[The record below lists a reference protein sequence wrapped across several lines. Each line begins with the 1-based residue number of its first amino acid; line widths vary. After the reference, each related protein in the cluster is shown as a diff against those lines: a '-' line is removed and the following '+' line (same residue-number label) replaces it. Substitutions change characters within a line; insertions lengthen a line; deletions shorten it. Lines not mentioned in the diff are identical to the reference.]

1 MEPTTRAKGV
11 AWAAIALLACGLCYS
26 IGFQSGW
33 NRGTDTANQQI
44 DTINQSLHDSLLDSV
59 DAQSARARGDA
70 VNTRAG

>member
-1 MEPTTRAKGV
+1 VEPTTRARGV

-44 DTINQSLHDSLLDSV
+44 ETINQNLHDSLLHSGE
-59 DAQSARARGDA
+59 ALSARARGDA